1 MWKLSRHILELSFAK
16 LRTKNAGNHLQWDI
30 YLKVKLNADLCN
42 VCDGTAYL
50 CDSEVL
56 EGEGPKVKVAHRR
69 LEGYDVLGSPGSILL
84 TYSRYSTRYHVY
96 RNIFISWNIVNS
108 SHWGTWGNV
117 MIGTMW
123 KCTRTCFLQRA
134 GSAIAIL
141 RLLTFLLCEHMGF
154 FLWELPFIN

>member
-56 EGEGPKVKVAHRR
+56 ESEGPKVKVAHRR
-69 LEGYDVLGSPGSILL
+69 LKGYDVLGSPGSILL

-96 RNIFISWNIVNS
+96 TVETFLFPGILWIV
-108 SHWGTWGNV
+108 HIEERGV

-134 GSAIAIL
+134 GFAISSL
-141 RLLTFLLCEHMGF
+141 RLLKFLLCEHMGF